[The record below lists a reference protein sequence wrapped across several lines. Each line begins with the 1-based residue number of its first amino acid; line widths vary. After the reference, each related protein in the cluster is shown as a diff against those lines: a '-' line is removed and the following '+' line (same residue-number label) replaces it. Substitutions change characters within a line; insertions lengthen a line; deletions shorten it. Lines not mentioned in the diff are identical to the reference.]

1 MQRGS
6 PHSVST
12 SRTMEGGQYQSSP
25 RHPALPQ
32 SHSPHRTFSEP
43 ATSPTSSDFSHTTTR
58 GSQSTVDTQ
67 ISAGYGEK
75 TLQFDPRNQASPIRE
90 SRDSMPS
97 RRHSHDPAKVN
108 GYTTCGRHGDDWL
121 FGGFSVSGAVKK
133 LWEKENK
140 E

>member
-1 MQRGS
+1 
-6 PHSVST
+6 
-12 SRTMEGGQYQSSP
+12 MEGGQSSGIA

-32 SHSPHRTFSEP
+32 SRSPHRTFSEP
-43 ATSPTSSDFSHTTTR
+43 ATSPTSSDFTHTTTR
-58 GSQSTVDTQ
+58 ASQSTVDTQ

-75 TLQFDPRNQASPIRE
+75 TLQFDTTQSHTSSKRE
-90 SRDSMPS
+90 SRDLKPS
-97 RRHSHDPAKVN
+97 RRHSLDPSKVN

-133 LWEKENK
+133 LWEKDNK